1 MEPIDWSK
9 PIELMDR
16 TRKFSFPEAAQQDA
30 QQWYWILDNMKGGC
44 AFLVDSH
51 GCLGGVQVVRNRK
64 EKRKLRVRGWVT
76 LYEDATGCMCVG
88 ELYDSQETAQ
98 EHNDRAFGCI
108 YIDRIVEEGEGL

>member
-9 PIELMDR
+9 PIELMDG
-16 TRKFSFPEAAQQDA
+16 TRKLSLPEAAQQG
-30 QQWYWILDNMKGGC
+30 YWILDNTRGGY
-44 AFLVDSH
+44 AFLVDIH
-51 GCLGGVQVVRNRK
+51 GRLGGVRVVRNRK